1 MKTRYRALRIASIFA
16 MDLASGALTA
26 AAAVAAGAYL
36 NAKLTIGTDLT
47 RLRHDRT
54 WIKRLLSRIEDSGD
68 TCTTYAMFDKV
79 NEGIEFLWFEG
90 RTWTYGEMK
99 QGKRFMI
106 LSIQHF

>member
-1 MKTRYRALRIASIFA
+1 

-47 RLRHDRT
+47 RLRHDKT
-54 WIKRLLSRIEDSGD
+54 WTKRLLSRIAEMGD
-68 TCTTYAMFDKV
+68 TCSTYAMFDKV

-99 QGKRFMI
+99 RGKFCEP
-106 LSIQHF
+106 LKA